1 MMRVGRRWLMVLSMV
16 GVALAAGCR
25 SPNPRLFTLAPVPGT
40 AQSGGSRVVLLHP
53 IVVARYLERP
63 EIVRSSANY
72 RLDVMAID
80 SWGEPVAAMIG
91 RVLAED
97 LAQRLPGTTIIGSD
111 SAISVKEDAS
121 VRVNIQRMDMDAS
134 RTLVLMAQT
143 AVEFIA
149 LQSGAAMRSIQTAV
163 PLTSAATDEEVRG
176 MSIAIGQLA
185 DEIAGMLRQSARP
198 AHPARHR
205 S

>member
-40 AQSGGSRVVLLHP
+40 AQGGGPRVVPLHP

-97 LAQRLPGTTIIGSD
+97 LSQCLPGTTIIGSD

-143 AVEFIA
+143 AVAFIPSP
-149 LQSGAAMRSIQTAV
+149 SGAAMRSIQTAV